1 MEAQFLN
8 NFTEKG
14 YYGSYGLFDE
24 PGNPVD
30 GKLFA
35 PFVIF
40 GNCTLTRNH

>member
-8 NFTEKG
+8 VFTEKEH
-14 YYGSYGLFDE
+14 YGSYGFFDE

-35 PFVIF
+35 PFSLFLETVP
-40 GNCTLTRNH
+40 